1 MNFLKSGLSHSFV
14 FNTMNMETMGAKVK
28 EIIEPVIKGLG
39 VALEDMELRKMGRRV
54 FLRVIIDKE
63 GGVTIDNCEQVSRE
77 IEAQLDVEDP
87 IPYPYTLEVSS
98 PGLDRPLK
106 TPGDFK
112 RFCGKTVRIVTSA
125 PVENQT
131 FFIGEIIE
139 AGDTEVM
146 LLLSKDKKI
155 NIQYKD
161 IVRARLVYDP

>member
-1 MNFLKSGLSHSFV
+1 
-14 FNTMNMETMGAKVK
+14 MNMETMEAKVK

-39 VALEDMELRKMGRRV
+39 AALEDIELRKMGRRV

-112 RFCGKTVRIVTSA
+112 RFCGKTARIVTSA

-139 AGDTEVM
+139 AGDTDVT

-161 IVRARLVYDP
+161 MVRARLEVEF

>member
-1 MNFLKSGLSHSFV
+1 MR
-14 FNTMNMETMGAKVK
+14 AKVK

-106 TPGDFK
+106 TPGNFK

-139 AGDTEVM
+139 AGDAEVT

>member
-1 MNFLKSGLSHSFV
+1 
-14 FNTMNMETMGAKVK
+14 MGAKVK

-63 GGVTIDNCEQVSRE
+63 GGVTIDNCELVSRE

-139 AGDTEVM
+139 AGDTEVT

-155 NIQYKD
+155 NIQHKD

>member
-1 MNFLKSGLSHSFV
+1 
-14 FNTMNMETMGAKVK
+14 METMRAKIK

-63 GGVTIDNCEQVSRE
+63 GGVVIDDCEQVSRE

-139 AGDTEVM
+139 AGDTEVT

>member
-1 MNFLKSGLSHSFV
+1 
-14 FNTMNMETMGAKVK
+14 MGAKVK

-106 TPGDFK
+106 TPGNFK

-139 AGDTEVM
+139 AGDTEVT

>member
-1 MNFLKSGLSHSFV
+1 
-14 FNTMNMETMGAKVK
+14 MEAKVK

-39 VALEDMELRKMGRRV
+39 VALEDIELRKMGRRV

-112 RFCGKTVRIVTSA
+112 RFCGKTARIVTSA

-139 AGDTEVM
+139 AGDTDVT

>member
-1 MNFLKSGLSHSFV
+1 
-14 FNTMNMETMGAKVK
+14 MNMETMRAKVK

-63 GGVTIDNCEQVSRE
+63 GGVVIDDCEQVSRE

-112 RFCGKTVRIVTSA
+112 RFCGKTARIVTSA

-139 AGDTEVM
+139 AGDTEVI

-155 NIQYKD
+155 NIQHKD
-161 IVRARLVYDP
+161 IVRARLEVKF

>member
-1 MNFLKSGLSHSFV
+1 M
-14 FNTMNMETMGAKVK
+14 MGAKVK
-28 EIIEPVIKGLG
+28 EIIEPAIKGLG

-63 GGVTIDNCEQVSRE
+63 GGVTIDDCEQVSRE

-106 TPGDFK
+106 TQGDFK
-112 RFCGKTVRIVTSA
+112 RFCGKTARIVTST

-139 AGDTEVM
+139 AGDTDVT

-155 NIQYKD
+155 NVQYKD

>member
-1 MNFLKSGLSHSFV
+1 MR
-14 FNTMNMETMGAKVK
+14 AKIK

-63 GGVTIDNCEQVSRE
+63 GGVVIDDCEQVSRE

-139 AGDTEVM
+139 AGDTEVT

>member
-106 TPGDFK
+106 TPGNFK

>member
-1 MNFLKSGLSHSFV
+1 
-14 FNTMNMETMGAKVK
+14 MNMETMRAKVK

-63 GGVTIDNCEQVSRE
+63 GGVVIDDCEQVSRE

-112 RFCGKTVRIVTSA
+112 RFCGKTARIVTSA

-131 FFIGEIIE
+131 FFIGEIIG
-139 AGDTEVM
+139 AGDTEVT

-155 NIQYKD
+155 NIQHKD
-161 IVRARLVYDP
+161 IVRARLEVKF

>member
-1 MNFLKSGLSHSFV
+1 
-14 FNTMNMETMGAKVK
+14 MGAKVK

-106 TPGDFK
+106 TPGNFK

-139 AGDTEVM
+139 AGDTEVI

>member
-1 MNFLKSGLSHSFV
+1 MR
-14 FNTMNMETMGAKVK
+14 AKVK

-63 GGVTIDNCEQVSRE
+63 GGVTIDDCEQVSRE

-112 RFCGKTVRIVTSA
+112 RFCGKTARIVTSA

-131 FFIGEIIE
+131 FFIGEIIG
-139 AGDTEVM
+139 AGDTEVT

>member
-14 FNTMNMETMGAKVK
+14 FNTMNMETMRAKVK

-112 RFCGKTVRIVTSA
+112 KFCGKTVRIVTSA

>member
-1 MNFLKSGLSHSFV
+1 
-14 FNTMNMETMGAKVK
+14 MNMEMMGAKVK

-39 VALEDMELRKMGRRV
+39 VALEDIELRKMGRRV

-63 GGVTIDNCEQVSRE
+63 GGVTIDDCEQVSRE

-98 PGLDRPLK
+98 PGLERPLK

-112 RFCGKTVRIVTSA
+112 RFCGKTARIVTSV

-139 AGDTEVM
+139 AGDTDVT

-155 NIQYKD
+155 NIQHKD
-161 IVRARLVYDP
+161 IVRARLEVEF

>member
-1 MNFLKSGLSHSFV
+1 
-14 FNTMNMETMGAKVK
+14 METMGAKVK

-39 VALEDMELRKMGRRV
+39 VALEDIELRKMGRRV

-63 GGVTIDNCEQVSRE
+63 GGGVTIDNCEQVSRE

-98 PGLDRPLK
+98 PGLERPLK

-112 RFCGKTVRIVTSA
+112 RFCGKTARIVTSV

-139 AGDTEVM
+139 AGDTDVT

-155 NIQYKD
+155 NVQYKD
-161 IVRARLVYDP
+161 MVRARLEVKF

>member
-1 MNFLKSGLSHSFV
+1 
-14 FNTMNMETMGAKVK
+14 MNMETMGAKVK

-139 AGDTEVM
+139 AGDAEVT

-161 IVRARLVYDP
+161 MVRARLVYDP

>member
-1 MNFLKSGLSHSFV
+1 
-14 FNTMNMETMGAKVK
+14 MNMETMGAKVK

-63 GGVTIDNCEQVSRE
+63 GGVVIDDCEQVSRE

-112 RFCGKTVRIVTSA
+112 RFCGKTARIVTSA

-139 AGDTEVM
+139 AGDTEVI

>member
-1 MNFLKSGLSHSFV
+1 MR
-14 FNTMNMETMGAKVK
+14 AKVK

-63 GGVTIDNCEQVSRE
+63 GGVVIDDCEQVSRE

-112 RFCGKTVRIVTSA
+112 RFCGKTARIVTSA

-139 AGDTEVM
+139 AGDTDVT

>member
-1 MNFLKSGLSHSFV
+1 
-14 FNTMNMETMGAKVK
+14 MGAKVK

-139 AGDTEVM
+139 AGDTEVT

>member
-14 FNTMNMETMGAKVK
+14 FNTMNMETMRAKVK

-39 VALEDMELRKMGRRV
+39 VALEDMELRKMGKRV

-63 GGVTIDNCEQVSRE
+63 GGVVIDDCEQVSRE

-112 RFCGKTVRIVTSA
+112 KFCGKTVRIVTSA

-139 AGDTEVM
+139 AGDTEVT

>member
-1 MNFLKSGLSHSFV
+1 
-14 FNTMNMETMGAKVK
+14 MNMETMRAKIK

-63 GGVTIDNCEQVSRE
+63 GGVVIDDCEQVSRE

-139 AGDTEVM
+139 AGDTEVT